1 MKVLA
6 AFSSPE
12 PQPQAQPEILPPE
25 RSQQSAASSGENSIP
40 AQPDD
45 FDKAAAHVIAENG
58 AGATAGAVAGE
69 QPPAGEILRSPE
81 YFRRKA
87 EAIIPKPFRMMAVAL
102 DCPSLELDP
111 KIVAILAD
119 DGGLA
124 LEELWPIIGKL
135 FEDYKYKNCMVFGL
149 MFSLLTGDKF
159 LDAWKL
165 FKAKQAAEKTEVK
178 PQTFDAKT

>member
-1 MKVLA
+1 MSRMENSVSQVTAIQPERRKRGRPKGSKNKPKKGTRKKPMKVLA

-25 RSQQSAASSGENSIP
+25 PSQQSAVSSGENSSP

-69 QPPAGEILRSPE
+69 QPPQQIAGEILRSPE

-87 EAIIPKPFRMMAVAL
+87 EAIIPKPFRMMAVA
-102 DCPSLELDP
+102 
-111 KIVAILAD
+111 
-119 DGGLA
+119 
-124 LEELWPIIGKL
+124 
-135 FEDYKYKNCMVFGL
+135 
-149 MFSLLTGDKF
+149 
-159 LDAWKL
+159 
-165 FKAKQAAEKTEVK
+165 
-178 PQTFDAKT
+178 